1 MNRLSLSASRFA
13 VCMAN
18 SKRLFS
24 TSCSCLCS
32 PLCLVSEHLGQ
43 FSHFPLHLLLW
54 FKGLWLSFYPSA
66 STGSDGIRL
75 DERPGLSIAVLLDEP
90 PGMSVAVPLKDEPG
104 LSGISEARVSGTLVA
119 GVLGRVSNSNLPHNG
134 AGVSGLL
141 VSRRVL
147 GLLEDIVVISSCSSS
162 SSGWVYLDTESS

>member
-1 MNRLSLSASRFA
+1 MGSLVLFIFFFGSKDFGSVSIPVQVLGVMAS
-13 VCMAN
+13 
-18 SKRLFS
+18 
-24 TSCSCLCS
+24 
-32 PLCLVSEHLGQ
+32 G
-43 FSHFPLHLLLW
+43 
-54 FKGLWLSFYPSA
+54 
-66 STGSDGIRL
+66 L